1 MNLIVRYTL
10 VTSAVI
16 GMLLSGYA
24 RAEEKLKAPKATQQQ
39 QLEEY
44 LTILNEEISDS
55 PSRIHHRRAE
65 VLFRLGR
72 FKEAIADYDKG
83 IAFGS
88 PHDINSCW
96 ERGLAQ
102 YYRGDFRGGAEQFYR
117 YHQVGAL
124 DIENG
129 LWRLMCIAKYAGVDK
144 ARVDMLTYTDKKR
157 PPFPALLDLFL
168 DKGKVELVIQ
178 EATKTAKSQDQLTA
192 NLFYAHYYVGKYYE
206 MIGENE
212 KALSYIQAALK
223 HNIAHFMYAC
233 AKEDVRRLKA
243 WLKNN

>member
-10 VTSAVI
+10 VTSVFI
-16 GMLLSGYA
+16 GLLLSGYA
-24 RAEEKLKAPKATQQQ
+24 GAEEKLKAPKATQQQ

-102 YYRGDFRGGAEQFYR
+102 YYNGDFRGGAEQFYR
-117 YHQVGAL
+117 YDQVGAL

-144 ARVDMLTYTDKKR
+144 ARADMLTYTDKKR
-157 PPFPALLDLFL
+157 PPFPALLDLFF

-178 EATKTAKSQDQLTA
+178 EATETAKSQDQLTV

-206 MIGENE
+206 MIDEKN
-212 KALSYIQAALK
+212 KALDHIQTALK
-223 HNIAHFMYAC
+223 HKITHFMYIC
-233 AKEDVRRLKA
+233 AQEDARRIKTSIE
-243 WLKNN
+243 ND